1 MKEKNGRGGD
11 KNNEKKKSLT
21 DSWHIYF
28 KHVYFLKKIE
38 LEVDISYSLFIQKPE
53 ALRSFEMERRVFRET
68 KDKCILKRVK
78 WINK

>member
-53 ALRSFEMERRVFRET
+53 ALSFEMERRVFKET